1 MLADDEGIVIE
12 SLRFILSKEFG
23 DTCVIESAKTGRSVI
38 ELAESF
44 RPDVAVMDIQ
54 MPGKNGMETA
64 RILRQKNERMVLIF
78 VTAVEEYVF
87 QAFDVAAF
95 HYLVKPF
102 SDEKFEEVVKRA
114 VRSIEKY
121 SENQSDEKYM
131 MVQSGGSHMKV
142 FLKDIVYA
150 EVYNRKVIIHTRDTN
165 IEYYGK
171 LQELSEKGMQFQ
183 QDAQQQLDKAYRDMM
198 EPIYKKLQDAVQ
210 AVGKA
215 GAYTY
220 VFDLNR
226 TDIPYIDEAQS
237 KDITNDIKT
246 KLGISL
252 TAVPA
257 TPVAPAANSAQ

>member
-1 MLADDEGIVIE
+1 
-12 SLRFILSKEFG
+12 
-23 DTCVIESAKTGRSVI
+23 
-38 ELAESF
+38 
-44 RPDVAVMDIQ
+44 
-54 MPGKNGMETA
+54 
-64 RILRQKNERMVLIF
+64 MVLIF

-183 QDAQQQLDKAYRDMM
+183 QDAQQQLQKAYADMM
-198 EPIYKKLQDAVQ
+198 EPIYKKLEDAVQ

-257 TPVAPAANSAQ
+257 TPAAPAATPAQ